1 MSWND
6 WEPPYDNRG
15 FGKPGIGRAVWRGI
29 ALGLVLT
36 AALVLLFFG

>member
-1 MSWND
+1 MHND

-15 FGKPGIGRAVWRGI
+15 SARPGVDRAVWRGFAV
-29 ALGLVLT
+29 ALLLT